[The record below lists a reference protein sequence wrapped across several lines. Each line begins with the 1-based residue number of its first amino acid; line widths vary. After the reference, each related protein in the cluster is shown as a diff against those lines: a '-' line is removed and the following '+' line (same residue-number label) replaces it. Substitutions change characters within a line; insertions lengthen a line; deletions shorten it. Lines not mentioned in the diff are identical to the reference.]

1 MYRLVFNH
9 DWFLNKRNN
18 IYFIERRDSMIKKF
32 NKFLMI
38 SFLGIMIYLL
48 VFHGMEMSLSKV
60 LTTLSILPITFVP
73 FLVSKIF
80 HYKVSE
86 EIKCIY
92 YLFLLIAMILGSSL
106 GFYYKI
112 SWFDLLAHF
121 LSGVFTSFL
130 SLILMKKKGLL
141 EAKNK
146 YFIVLY
152 MVAITLTIASLWE
165 FFEFTSDKLLNG
177 DVQWVE
183 ETGVDDTMGDM
194 LIAFLG
200 SILYSIYFLIRVKSK
215 EYLNKLNSIF

>member
-1 MYRLVFNH
+1 
-9 DWFLNKRNN
+9 
-18 IYFIERRDSMIKKF
+18 MIKKF
-32 NKFLMI
+32 NQFLMI
-38 SFLGIMIYLL
+38 SFLGIMVYLL
-48 VFHGMEMSLSKV
+48 IFHGMEMSLSKV

-73 FLVSKIF
+73 FLIVKIF
-80 HYKVSE
+80 HYQVSE
-86 EIKCIY
+86 EVKCIY

-106 GFYYKI
+106 DFYYKI

-121 LSGVFTSFL
+121 LSGVFTSFI
-130 SLILMKKKGLL
+130 SLILIKKKGLL
-141 EAKNK
+141 EDKNK

-152 MVAITLTIASLWE
+152 MIAITLTVASLWE
-165 FFEFTSDKLLNG
+165 FFEFTSDKLLHG
-177 DVQWVE
+177 DVQWVK